1 MHRRAAGS
9 SIEMEGIEMRL
20 SALSIPLLIALAL
33 PAYPQAPVALPMATS
48 VEPGEGHVGD
58 LLVIQGVNLDR
69 ANVAALFLTDGTI
82 DIKVAIVAQ
91 SVTSITFTLSTR
103 FCRGGCDAM
112 PDSLDDR
119 IRHDNEVEIPP
130 YA

>member
-1 MHRRAAGS
+1 
-9 SIEMEGIEMRL
+9 MRL

-58 LLVIQGVNLDR
+58 LVVIQGVNLDR

-91 SVTSITFTLSTR
+91 TATSITFK
-103 FCRGGCDAM
+103 
-112 PDSLDDR
+112 
-119 IRHDNEVEIPP
+119 IPP
-130 YA
+130 DAKPGRFALMVLTTGKTPKLIEEPVKLTVVPATTP